1 MSIEET
7 LIEEETTLP
16 TPDSVEAYY
25 GRLRLLVE
33 SMESDALKSNK
44 GNKQFY
50 RHFKRLNI
58 LNCCTISK
66 PLASKP
72 EFLQSS

>member
-44 GNKQFY
+44 GNKAAGIRLRKGL
-50 RHFKRLNI
+50 RHLKGFSGDFVKF
-58 LNCCTISK
+58 T
-66 PLASKP
+66 
-72 EFLQSS
+72 LQK

>member
-7 LIEEETTLP
+7 LIEEETTLADP
-16 TPDSVEAYY
+16 TSVGEYY

-44 GNKQFY
+44 GNKAAGIRLRKGL
-50 RHFKRLNI
+50 RHLKGFSGDFVKF
-58 LNCCTISK
+58 T
-66 PLASKP
+66 
-72 EFLQSS
+72 LQK

>member
-1 MSIEET
+1 MSIEDT

-16 TPDSVEAYY
+16 DPESVEEYY

-44 GNKQFY
+44 GNKAAGIRLRKGL
-50 RHFKRLNI
+50 RHLKGFSGDFVKF
-58 LNCCTISK
+58 T
-66 PLASKP
+66 
-72 EFLQSS
+72 LQK

>member
-7 LIEEETTLP
+7 LIEEDTTLP

-44 GNKQFY
+44 GNKAAGIRLRKGL
-50 RHFKRLNI
+50 RHLKGFSGDFVKF
-58 LNCCTISK
+58 T
-66 PLASKP
+66 
-72 EFLQSS
+72 LQK